1 MRIEKRLR
9 DSFSEIT
16 PPTDNGTIVRNVIER
31 AENMDRNN
39 GSKKRGLNR
48 TAVTIIA
55 AAAVLA
61 AATVSVGAAT

>member
-31 AENMDRNN
+31 AEKY
-39 GSKKRGLNR
+39 GQEQWQQEAR
-48 TAVTIIA
+48 T
-55 AAAVLA
+55 
-61 AATVSVGAAT
+61 